1 MNFRRIGPYRLFF
14 TSNDLDEPA
23 HIHVER
29 DGMVAK
35 FWLSP
40 ISLSKSARF
49 AAHELS
55 KMERI
60 LRENHSA
67 IMEAWNDF
75 LRRRN

>member
-1 MNFRRIGPYRLFF
+1 MNFKRVGPYRLFF
-14 TSNDLDEPA
+14 TSNDLDEPP

-40 ISLSKSARF
+40 IRLSKSARF
-49 AAHELS
+49 PAHELA

-60 LRENHSA
+60 VREDYSA
-67 IMEAWNDF
+67 IMEAWHEF

>member
-1 MNFRRIGPYRLFF
+1 
-14 TSNDLDEPA
+14 
-23 HIHVER
+23 
-29 DGMVAK
+29 MVAK

-55 KMERI
+55 RMERI
-60 LRENHSA
+60 VRDNHSA

-75 LRRRN
+75 LRRRD

>member
-1 MNFRRIGPYRLFF
+1 MNFKRIGAYRLFF

-60 LRENHSA
+60 VRENHSD
-67 IMEAWNDF
+67 IMEAWHEF

>member
-1 MNFRRIGPYRLFF
+1 VNFIRVGPYRLFF
-14 TSNDLDEPA
+14 TTNDLDEPP

-29 DGMVAK
+29 DGLVAK

-40 ISLSKSARF
+40 IRLSKSSRF

-55 KMERI
+55 RMERI
-60 LRENHSA
+60 VRDNHSD
-67 IMEAWNDF
+67 IMEAWNEF

>member
-1 MNFRRIGPYRLFF
+1 MNFRRIGPYRFFF
-14 TSNDLDEPA
+14 TSNDLDEPP

-40 ISLSKSARF
+40 IRIAKSARF
-49 AAHELS
+49 PAHELS
-55 KMERI
+55 KMERVV
-60 LRENHSA
+60 RDFHSA

-75 LRRRN
+75 VRRRN

>member
-1 MNFRRIGPYRLFF
+1 VNFRRIGPYRLFF

-23 HIHVER
+23 HIHVEGE
-29 DGMVAK
+29 GMVAK
-35 FWLSP
+35 FWLYP

-60 LRENHSA
+60 VRDNHSD
-67 IMEAWNDF
+67 IMEAWNEF